1 MRRLWWLGLAVVVL
15 LAAGSWWFGAGAGT
29 DQPTQPD
36 DRGTGPTGAPAPS
49 TQQGTAG
56 TNDNGFKGM
65 VIQEPKEAPDF
76 ELTAADGST
85 FKLSDQRGKVVLV
98 FFGYTHCPD
107 VCPATL
113 VVWKDLAQLLKDK
126 DRADD
131 VRLVFVTV
139 DPERD
144 TPERLREYL
153 PRFSE
158 QIIGLTGSR
167 EQLEPVWNAY
177 SVRPQRVDMPESSV
191 KYVVTHPA
199 QVFLIDP
206 EGKLRLL
213 YPLGYS
219 AQDIEHDIGLLLDQR
234 PDKG

>member
-1 MRRLWWLGLAVVVL
+1 MRKLWWMGLAVVVL
-15 LAAGSWWFGAGAGT
+15 LAAGSWWFGAGAGS
-29 DQPTQPD
+29 DQPDKPD
-36 DRGTGPTGAPAPS
+36 DPGVGPAGSPAPS

-56 TNDNGFKGM
+56 TNNGFKGM
-65 VIQEPKEAPDF
+65 AIQEPKEAPDF

-98 FFGYTHCPD
+98 FFGYTYCPD

-113 VVWKDLAQLLKDK
+113 VVWKELGQLLK

-131 VRLVFVTV
+131 VRLVFITV

-153 PRFSE
+153 PRFGE
-158 QIIGLTGSR
+158 HIIGLTGSR